1 MEQTFNHF
9 ENAAFSATACD
20 MEGTIVY
27 QNALSIKRKGDVRG
41 KSVFGCHKEKSNEI
55 IRRMLKSGESYTYEI
70 VIHGQ
75 HRLIQ
80 QMPWYQ
86 VAGGEMS
93 GLLEIIIDLP
103 EGYPTFDRDKE
114 KLKK

>member
-1 MEQTFNHF
+1 MEQTLNHF

-70 VIHGQ
+70 VIHGSTSPYPADALVSSSRWRDVGTLGNH
-75 HRLIQ
+75 HRL
-80 QMPWYQ
+80 
-86 VAGGEMS
+86 AR
-93 GLLEIIIDLP
+93 GLSYI
-103 EGYPTFDRDKE
+103 R
-114 KLKK
+114 